1 MTDTQKGYVK
11 IYRSIIDW
19 EWYKDANTRNVF
31 LHLLFTSNYKE
42 GKWRGHT
49 IKRGQRAVSVDKL
62 SKELYMSVRS
72 VRTAI
77 NHLNST
83 GELTSLKLPECTL
96 FTISN
101 YDKFQEVTNETANE
115 RQTGDKRSTN
125 DRQLSKNS
133 KNNKKERI
141 PPISPT
147 GDCAHRFETF
157 WAAYPRKVTR
167 TRAEKAFAMLN
178 PDDDT
183 LSRMCAALE
192 KQKQLPGW
200 REDGGRYIP
209 YPATWI
215 KERRW
220 EETAAPERPS
230 KPYAGYRRLTP
241 ND

>member
-101 YDKFQEVTNETANE
+101 YDKFQAVSYTH
-115 RQTGDKRSTN
+115 
-125 DRQLSKNS
+125 LSKARS
-133 KNNKKERI
+133 LILQILSYWAKKEV
-141 PPISPT
+141 
-147 GDCAHRFETF
+147 
-157 WAAYPRKVTR
+157 RK
-167 TRAEKAFAMLN
+167 
-178 PDDDT
+178 
-183 LSRMCAALE
+183 
-192 KQKQLPGW
+192 
-200 REDGGRYIP
+200 
-209 YPATWI
+209 
-215 KERRW
+215 
-220 EETAAPERPS
+220 
-230 KPYAGYRRLTP
+230 
-241 ND
+241 